1 MGIRERLLEEDCNRC
16 EGDIPENATPK
27 VSADQNIPMDDG
39 VGDIFEENLEEEF
52 KKLLR

>member
-1 MGIRERLLEEDCNRC
+1 MGIRERLLDEDCNRC
-16 EGDIPENATPK
+16 EGDIPEK
-27 VSADQNIPMDDG
+27 VRPEIAPAKDVPIDSG